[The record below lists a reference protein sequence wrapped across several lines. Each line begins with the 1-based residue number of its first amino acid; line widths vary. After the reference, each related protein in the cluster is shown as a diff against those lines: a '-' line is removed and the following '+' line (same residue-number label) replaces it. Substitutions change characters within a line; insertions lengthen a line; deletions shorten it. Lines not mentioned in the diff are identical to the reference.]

1 MIAVEEMGLDI
12 DATRK
17 MASLLIG
24 VLARRS

>member
-1 MIAVEEMGLDI
+1 MIAVEVMGLDI